1 MKPFKTR
8 AFCALLALIVLM
20 VSVSFRGTVSV
31 RAEDAEFEE
40 VLLSFPE
47 SYREDLR
54 AIHSEYPNWKFVA
67 VDTGM
72 NWDKVVAGESQ
83 LGYSL
88 VDGSSRSSWKS
99 TQYGAYDWD
108 TGSWRV
114 LDSGGWVQASKE
126 IIAYY
131 LDPRCYLDSTYLFAF
146 LDYSYDPEAQTL
158 EGLERMVEGTFLA
171 GYFYE
176 NETSY
181 YYPDVLMEA
190 AETYD
195 MNPYVLAMMII
206 NEQGAAG
213 VGAQIGDGNA
223 YFNYFSIGAYAADG
237 MNAAERGVWY
247 ASLEGSYGRPWDTRY
262 KALLGGAEFYV
273 ENYVNAGQNTL
284 YYKKFNVNPN
294 ASYPYF
300 SHQYMTNIQGCA
312 QEAYILSYG
321 YSEQVRSEA
330 LVFEIPVFTNM
341 PETLG
346 EKPTGSGSPDNRLK
360 LLEVIGYDLSP
371 QFDNDT
377 EAYTIVVSED
387 TTEITISGETVSSLA
402 WVEGF
407 GTFTLNPGVVNVFH
421 IYVTAEN
428 EQVRHFSI
436 SLAAPGEMIDP
447 NENQEESSEE
457 SKPEGEEQE
466 EPGEEESRPEHEEH
480 VLGALPE
487 GVETS
492 LVVSDNRVHGLPSLT
507 TTPEDLL
514 ELISL
519 ASGSARVM
527 TAEGDAAGDK
537 VATGC
542 FLQFLSEDGEVM
554 ASFEIILYGD
564 ATGDG
569 VVSSVD
575 LLKIQKYILG
585 QTELTG
591 AFLEAA
597 DATHD
602 EQITSVDLLKI
613 QKAILGQTSIEQ

>member
-8 AFCALLALIVLM
+8 AFCVLMALIVLV
-20 VSVSFRGTVSV
+20 VSVSFTGKVSV

-40 VLLSFPE
+40 LLLSFPE

-54 AIHSEYPNWKFVA
+54 VIHSEYPNWKFVA
-67 VDTGM
+67 VNTGM
-72 NWDKVVAGESQ
+72 NWNKVVAGESQ

-99 TQYGAYDWD
+99 TQYGAYDW
-108 TGSWRV
+108 TTESYRV

-131 LDPRCYLDSTYLFAF
+131 LDPRCYLDSTYVFAF

-176 NETSY
+176 NDTSY
-181 YYPDVLMEA
+181 YYPSVLIEA
-190 AETYD
+190 AETYN

-262 KALLGGAEFYV
+262 KAILGGAEFYV

-294 ASYPYF
+294 TTYPFF
-300 SHQYMTNIQGCA
+300 SHQYMTNIQGAA

-321 YSEQVRSEA
+321 YSEQVKQEA
-330 LVFEIPVFTNM
+330 LVFEIPVFDNM

-346 EKPTGSGSPDNRLK
+346 EKPTGTGSPDNRLK
-360 LLEVIGYDLSP
+360 LLEVEGFDLSP
-371 QFDNDT
+371 KFDNDT

-387 TTEITISGETVSSLA
+387 TTQITISGDTVSSLA
-402 WVEGF
+402 YTEGF
-407 GTFTLNPGVVNVFH
+407 GTFSLRPGVVNVFH
-421 IYVTAEN
+421 VYVTAEN
-428 EQVRHFSI
+428 GQERHFSI
-436 SLAAPGEMIDP
+436 SLAAPGVAQSEEEPDDLEDSSQ
-447 NENQEESSEE
+447 NENDDS
-457 SKPEGEEQE
+457 
-466 EPGEEESRPEHEEH
+466 GEEENSQGGNRHEDH
-480 VLGALPE
+480 FIGSLPE
-487 GVETS
+487 GTTTS
-492 LVVSDNRVHGLPSLT
+492 LIVSETLVHGLPSLT
-507 TTPEDLL
+507 TTPADLMDMIKL
-514 ELISL
+514 S
-519 ASGSARVM
+519 SGSVRIV
-527 TAEGDAAGDK
+527 TAEGEEVTEN
-537 VATGC
+537 VATGHI
-542 FLQFLSEDGEVM
+542 LEFLSEDGEIL
-554 ASFEIILYGD
+554 AAFEIVLYGD

-569 VVSSVD
+569 AVSSVD

-585 QTELTG
+585 QAELMG
-591 AFLEAA
+591 AFWEAA
-597 DATHD
+597 DANHD
-602 EQITSVDLLKI
+602 TAITSVDLLKI
-613 QKAILGQTSIEQ
+613 QKAILGLTIIEQ